1 MIIPIILAIPLVA
14 SVISFAVKQRRY
26 IEVVSV
32 CTQGII
38 MVLSVILAVTV
49 VREGTIFSLGTVFIA
64 DALAVYIAALVSV
77 IGFIATVYSV
87 FYINEE
93 MRSGMIGMGRFR
105 QYFALLHLFIF
116 SMLLAVF
123 SNNLGVMWIAI
134 EGTTLATAFLISF
147 YNNEK
152 TLEAAWK
159 YIIICTVG
167 ITLAL
172 FGTVLTYYASLKSG
186 MMYPDVLSWSAIAAQ
201 AHMLSPDLLKIAF
214 IFIFVGYGTKV
225 GLAPMHTWLPDA
237 HARAPSPISA
247 LMSGVLLNVALY
259 SILRFKVI
267 ADGALGDASH
277 FTNTLFLIF
286 GSTSVFVAVFI
297 ILVSRKY
304 KRMLA
309 YSSIENMGL
318 ISLGIGF
325 GHPVAVLGALWH
337 IVNHALAKSLLFFTA
352 GNVVLKYHSGKI
364 ANVRGMMKLIPWTSV
379 FFILGILAI
388 VGLPPFSLF
397 FSKLFIFS
405 GGLSAGHTALVFFV
419 FALLAVAFAGF
430 FKHANAML
438 FGEAPEGMH
447 TGEVDRRTFIP
458 IIVTFVL
465 LCVFSIVLPNDF
477 MRLLEQI
484 RAIIQ

>member
-1 MIIPIILAIPLVA
+1 MLIPIILAIPLVSA
-14 SVISFAVKQRRY
+14 VISFVCTNRRR
-26 IEVVSV
+26 IEIVSV
-32 CTQGII
+32 AAQGAI
-38 MVLSVILAVTV
+38 MVLSLMLAADV
-49 VREGTIFSLGTVFIA
+49 VRGGTVFSLGTVFIA

-77 IGFIATVYSV
+77 IGFIATTYSV

-93 MRSGMIGMGRFR
+93 IRHQIIGMGRFK
-105 QYFALLHLFIF
+105 QYYALLHLFIF
-116 SMLLAVF
+116 TMLLAVF
-123 SNNLGVMWIAI
+123 SNNLALMWIAI

-186 MMYPDVLSWSAIAAQ
+186 MVYPDVLSWSAIAAQ
-201 AHMLSPDLLKIAF
+201 ADMLSPDLLKIAF

-267 ADGALGDASH
+267 TDTALGDGSH
-277 FTNTLFLIF
+277 FTNTFFLIF
-286 GSTSVFVAVFI
+286 GGISVFVAAFI

-318 ISLGIGF
+318 IALGIGF
-325 GHPVAVLGALWH
+325 GHPLATLGALWH

-364 ANVRGMMKLIPWTSV
+364 ANVRGMVKIIPWTSV
-379 FFILGILAI
+379 FFIIGILAI

-405 GGLSAGHTALVFFV
+405 GGFSAGYAVIVFFAFV
-419 FALLAVAFAGF
+419 LLAVAFAGF
-430 FKHANAML
+430 FRHANTML
-438 FGEAPEGMH
+438 FSDAPDGMQKGEA
-447 TGEVDRRTFIP
+447 DRRTLIP
-458 IIVTFVL
+458 IIFTFVL
-465 LCVFSIVLPNDF
+465 LCVFSIALPNDV

-484 RAIIQ
+484 RAIIH